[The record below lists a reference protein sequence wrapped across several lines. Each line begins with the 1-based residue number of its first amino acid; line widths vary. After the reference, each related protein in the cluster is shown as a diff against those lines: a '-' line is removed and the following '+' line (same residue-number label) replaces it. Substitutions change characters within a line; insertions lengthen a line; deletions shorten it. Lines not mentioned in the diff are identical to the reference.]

1 MRTIIL
7 SWLIGFLGL
16 IMIVGGI
23 WGFIDLLGQAVRPPL
38 RSYGPAISMICG
50 GVAML
55 GVTQA
60 LRLLL
65 LIFVLVHP
73 A

>member
-1 MRTIIL
+1 MRTTIL
-7 SWLIGFLGL
+7 TWLIGFLGL

-23 WGFIDLLGQAVRPPL
+23 WGFIDLLRQAVRPPL
-38 RSYGPAISMICG
+38 RSYGSAISMICG

-55 GVTQA
+55 GVTQV

-65 LIFVLVHP
+65 FLVGP
-73 A
+73 PTG